1 MKQKILLLGAGG
13 FLGRHLSSYLLL
25 KEGLYDVVE
34 IGSPLDA
41 FSLAPDRTI
50 HIDTAERSIP
60 RMIEQFSPAIII
72 NAIGSFSRSPQECF
86 NVNAFFPRALMHAIK
101 DTGIQL
107 LLIGSAAE
115 YGMAPVDAMPLSENY
130 PLTPVS
136 DYGMSKAV
144 QRFYIQ
150 AYHMSNG
157 SDIRLARVFNLIG
170 AGLSSKLAPGGFV
183 ERIAKLQKEGG
194 TSMHVGNLKPKRDY
208 LGVSSACR
216 MLEAIMNRGK
226 AGETYHVSSGYSI
239 SMESLVTDMLKLAGM
254 ADVTLEVDPAFLK
267 GFDIPDIYGSTK
279 KIETLVSISR
289 EEFER
294 SYRDDL
300 KALLVGAGVSLK
312 SETA

>member
-13 FLGRHLSSYLLL
+13 FLGRHLCSSLLSR
-25 KEGLYDVVE
+25 EGLYDVVE
-34 IGSPLDA
+34 IGSQQDA
-41 FSLAPDRTI
+41 FPPDRTI
-50 HIDTAERSIP
+50 YIDTVEQDIA
-60 RMIEQFSPAIII
+60 RMIEHFSPTIII

-86 NVNAFFPRALMHAIK
+86 TVNAFFPRALMHAIK

-107 LLIGSAAE
+107 MLIGSAAE
-115 YGMAPVDAMPLSENY
+115 YGMAPADAMPLSEEY
-130 PLTPVS
+130 PLKPVS

-144 QRFYIQ
+144 QHFYMDSFV
-150 AYHMSNG
+150 ASNG
-157 SDIRLARVFNLIG
+157 SDIRLARVFNLLG
-170 AGLSSKLAPGGFV
+170 KGLSAKLAPGGFA

-216 MLEAIMNRGK
+216 MLEAIMNTGK
-226 AGETYHVSSGYSI
+226 AGGTYHVSSGYSI

-254 ADVTLEVDPAFLK
+254 DDVALEVDPAFLK

-279 KIETLVSISR
+279 KIESLISISR
-289 EEFER
+289 EELEQ
-294 SYRDDL
+294 SYHNDL